1 MASNFASRELCP
13 RHRPLKPRSRPPSA
27 GTHMTHSLSLSL
39 SQKQQFTDIPTS
51 PSHLIFD
58 QSSRIIIN
66 KRNKHCLIKFF
77 FGKILTLS
85 IFKKKKITK
94 SLKGREISHFLG
106 RWPFERNE
114 RSSTSWEALSGVGA
128 PSTAYCFS
136 SGNFEWSWRNKGGK
150 YLYRRHFTSYYWH
163 HL

>member
-51 PSHLIFD
+51 LSHLIFD
-58 QSSRIIIN
+58 QSLRIIIN

-77 FGKILTLS
+77 LEKFSLS
-85 IFKKKKITK
+85 RYSKKKKNYQESQGTRDFSLSRSMAIRAQREIFHFLR
-94 SLKGREISHFLG
+94 SLKRRWCPFNGILLLLREL
-106 RWPFERNE
+106 RVELKE
-114 RSSTSWEALSGVGA
+114 Q
-128 PSTAYCFS
+128 
-136 SGNFEWSWRNKGGK
+136 GGQV
-150 YLYRRHFTSYYWH
+150 FV
-163 HL
+163 

>member
-77 FGKILTLS
+77 LEKFSLS
-85 IFKKKKITK
+85 RYSKKKNYQESQGTRDFSLSRSMAIRAQREIFHFLR
-94 SLKGREISHFLG
+94 SLKRRWCPFNGILLLLREL
-106 RWPFERNE
+106 RVELKE
-114 RSSTSWEALSGVGA
+114 Q
-128 PSTAYCFS
+128 
-136 SGNFEWSWRNKGGK
+136 GGQV
-150 YLYRRHFTSYYWH
+150 FV
-163 HL
+163 

>member
-58 QSSRIIIN
+58 QSLRIIIN

-85 IFKKKKITK
+85 IFKKKKK
-94 SLKGREISHFLG
+94 LPRVSRDERFLTFSVDG
-106 RWPFERNE
+106 H
-114 RSSTSWEALSGVGA
+114 SSATRDLPLLEK
-128 PSTAYCFS
+128 P
-136 SGNFEWSWRNKGGK
+136 
-150 YLYRRHFTSYYWH
+150 
-163 HL
+163 

>member
-39 SQKQQFTDIPTS
+39 SQKQQFTDILTS

-58 QSSRIIIN
+58 QSLRIIIN

-85 IFKKKKITK
+85 IFKKKKNYQESQGTRDFSLSRSMAIRAQREIFHFLR
-94 SLKGREISHFLG
+94 SLKRRWCPFNGILLLLREL
-106 RWPFERNE
+106 RVELKE
-114 RSSTSWEALSGVGA
+114 Q
-128 PSTAYCFS
+128 
-136 SGNFEWSWRNKGGK
+136 GGQV
-150 YLYRRHFTSYYWH
+150 FV
-163 HL
+163 